1 VKTSFCDV
9 SLLALLASSADVT
22 KCVMCFFI
30 SDDSMTLSDSDAL
43 RPITA
48 LDFEASLEKMR
59 RGGKYVTNVIG
70 FNLD

>member
-1 VKTSFCDV
+1 
-9 SLLALLASSADVT
+9 
-22 KCVMCFFI
+22 
-30 SDDSMTLSDSDAL
+30 MTLSDSDAL